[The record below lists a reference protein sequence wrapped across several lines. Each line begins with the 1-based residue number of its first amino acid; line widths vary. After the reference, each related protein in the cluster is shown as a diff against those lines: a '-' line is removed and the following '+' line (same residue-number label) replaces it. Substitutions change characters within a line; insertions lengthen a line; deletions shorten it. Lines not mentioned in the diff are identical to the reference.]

1 MSEIKRFED
10 LDTWQRARELT
21 RLIYEISSSS
31 NFARD
36 FGLRDQIRRAAV
48 SILSNISEGF
58 ERGGNKEFLMFLS
71 YAKGSCG
78 ELRSHMYVA
87 LDQEYI
93 NDEVF
98 SSIMDKIL
106 ELSRMI
112 SGFMKYLQKS
122 PFKGNKFK

>member
-31 NFARD
+31 NFAKD
-36 FGLRDQIRRAAV
+36 FGLRDQIRRSAV

-58 ERGGNKEFLMFLS
+58 ERGGNKEFLMFLP

-78 ELRSHMYVA
+78 QLRYHMYVA

-98 SSIMDKIL
+98 VSITDKTI
-106 ELSRMI
+106 ELSKMI
-112 SGFMKYLQKS
+112 AGFMKYLQKS

>member
-21 RLIYEISSSS
+21 RLIYEISSNS
-31 NFARD
+31 NFAKD

-48 SILSNISEGF
+48 SILSNISEEF
-58 ERGGNKEFLMFLS
+58 ERGGNKEFLVFLS

-98 SSIMDKIL
+98 VSIPDKTI
-106 ELSRMI
+106 ELSKMI
-112 SGFMKYLQKS
+112 AGFMKYLQNS
-122 PFKGNKFK
+122 PFKGERFK

>member
-1 MSEIKRFED
+1 
-10 LDTWQRARELT
+10 
-21 RLIYEISSSS
+21 
-31 NFARD
+31 
-36 FGLRDQIRRAAV
+36 
-48 SILSNISEGF
+48 
-58 ERGGNKEFLMFLS
+58 MFLS

-98 SSIMDKIL
+98 VSITDKTI
-106 ELSRMI
+106 ELSKMI
-112 SGFMKYLQKS
+112 AGFMKYLQNS

>member
-31 NFARD
+31 NFAKD
-36 FGLRDQIRRAAV
+36 FGLRDQIRRSAV

-71 YAKGSCG
+71 YTKGSCG

-98 SSIMDKIL
+98 VSITDKTI
-106 ELSRMI
+106 ELSKMI
-112 SGFMKYLQKS
+112 AGFMKYL
-122 PFKGNKFK
+122 

>member
-1 MSEIKRFED
+1 MSEIKRF

-21 RLIYEISSSS
+21 RLIYEISSRS

-36 FGLRDQIRRAAV
+36 FGLRDQIRRSVV

-58 ERGGNKEFLMFLS
+58 ERGGNKEFLMFLP

-93 NDEVF
+93 NGEVF

>member
-31 NFARD
+31 NFAKD
-36 FGLRDQIRRAAV
+36 FGLRDQIRRSAV

-98 SSIMDKIL
+98 VSITDKTI
-106 ELSRMI
+106 ELSKMI
-112 SGFMKYLQKS
+112 AGFMKYLQNS
-122 PFKGNKFK
+122 PFKGERFK